1 MRVKVLVEA
10 EEGPR
15 RLEAVARHL
24 QLALRVHILDE
35 ELRRKNY
42 IIGFATQDFSELL
55 IRSVGHLGC

>member
-35 ELRRKNY
+35 ELRRNND
-42 IIGFATQDFSELL
+42 G
-55 IRSVGHLGC
+55 